1 VLRKSL
7 WDFSKIA
14 GKCEKYMVENRNS
27 AKFHRIFRNLVRGNR
42 LCCKNLKTGQNL
54 AGNFFKFS
62 TTFSR
67 ISYFLKKILRF
78 LCKPGKIKNALAE
91 TTQKISAI
99 ETLKRR
105 EEENETKTT
114 SEHRKKW
121 NIFLVVCFSFFFQ
134 CSSHSLPLTRR
145 VCMHTNAARHQYQR
159 TLSLSRTRARSGTN
173 SLFTVCVCV
182 CVTVW

>member
-121 NIFLVVCFSFFFQ
+121 NIFLVVCFSFFHCLKAVSKYTFP
-134 CSSHSLPLTRR
+134 SKPMHHPDLSKTPLHSGCCCGCCIRLR
-145 VCMHTNAARHQYQR
+145 
-159 TLSLSRTRARSGTN
+159 
-173 SLFTVCVCV
+173 
-182 CVTVW
+182 W